1 MKFIER
7 IKRFFWPIYEED
19 EEEIIIPRREMPSFE
34 TPNEYEFYLK
44 DNIVYINLDLSKK
57 YNHLIHDSFYSKNYN
72 VRAISASDF
81 KAIYDSNPMPMP
93 FVKKEMPEG
102 LKELVDKKV
111 TLETK
116 SKIYTMK
123 VKEVKTVDKEDD
135 KKETTTNNDKVRNVS
150 INRKNTIVSKD
161 LKLEF
166 DDANKQ
172 VFVSFKKT
180 EIVEPK
186 KEKIEKVETTTIP
199 ENIIEEKR
207 KQIEEV
213 NKRYVYEYERRQKAK
228 EALEK
233 EVDRA
238 VDNLMI
244 YKIATEILKD
254 ESKELRLQSLN
265 LSKEKKELKTEVSEL
280 ENLLTEKQTYLDKFT
295 KPKTKIKK

>member
-7 IKRFFWPIYEED
+7 IKRFFWPVYEED
-19 EEEIIIPRREMPSFE
+19 EEEMIIPRREMPSFE
-34 TPNEYEFYLK
+34 TPNEYEFYIK
-44 DNIVYINLDLSKK
+44 DNIVYINLNLSKK

-72 VRAISASDF
+72 VRAISPVDF
-81 KAIYDSNPMPMP
+81 KAIYDSNPNMP
-93 FVKKEMPEG
+93 FRKKEMPEG

-116 SKIYTMK
+116 SKIYKMK
-123 VKEVKTVDKEDD
+123 VNKVKPVEKQDD
-135 KKETTTNNDKVRNVS
+135 KKETTATNNDKVRNVS

-172 VFVSFKKT
+172 VFVSFKKP
-180 EIVEPK
+180 EVVEPK

-213 NKRYVYEYERRQKAK
+213 NKRYISEYERRQKAQ
-228 EALEK
+228 ANLEK
-233 EVDRA
+233 EVDRSI
-238 VDNLMI
+238 DNLMI
-244 YKIATEILKD
+244 YKIATELLKD
-254 ESKELRLQSLN
+254 DTKALRLQSLS
-265 LSKEKKELKTEVSEL
+265 LSKEKKELKEDISEL
-280 ENLLTEKQTYLDKFT
+280 EKLLEEKQTYVDRLT
-295 KPKTKIKK
+295 KPKVKIKK